1 MSFPYLDREAWY
13 IFKVYFTQV
22 YSSDIETFFHCLV
35 EKKKIFYKNQC
46 LHSEN
51 DYMVVREL
59 ETELCL

>member
-22 YSSDIETFFHCLV
+22 YSSDIETFFSLFSW
-35 EKKKIFYKNQC
+35 KKKFYENQC

-51 DYMVVREL
+51 DYMVIREL